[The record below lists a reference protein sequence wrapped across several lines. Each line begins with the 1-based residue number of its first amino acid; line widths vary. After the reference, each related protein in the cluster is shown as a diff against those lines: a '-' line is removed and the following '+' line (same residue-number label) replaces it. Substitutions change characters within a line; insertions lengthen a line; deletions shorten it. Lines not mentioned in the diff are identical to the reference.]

1 MHLHL
6 QQHHRKL
13 RAAGFGAARAFPWP
27 EHAIEAVAELF
38 QFKGLKAIEPIPGSG
53 WVEAQRVGGGR

>member
-13 RAAGFGAARAFPWP
+13 GAAGFGAASGLARPQNT
-27 EHAIEAVAELF
+27 IEAVAQLFDFKSFNTVELIA
-38 QFKGLKAIEPIPGSG
+38 GRTR
-53 WVEAQRVGGGR
+53 VEAQRVGGGG